1 MDLLLL
7 FTMIVA
13 STVFVGFVMVLTRW
27 ISPRTFNRQKGETYE
42 CGIPTQGNT
51 WIHFKAGYYLFA
63 ILFLMFDIEAVFL
76 FPWATIVKAFEHRC
90 HLVGYCAGAH
100 YKVGLAGRI
109 ACDLETEAGE
119 VVARRTYRHKLY
131 SAAACGKGE

>member
-13 STVFVGFVMVLTRW
+13 STVFVGFVMVLTRL

-76 FPWATIVKAFEHRC
+76 FPWATIVKELGVKA
-90 HLVGYCAGAH
+90 LVGILFFLFFLIL
-100 YKVGLAGRI
+100 GLAYAWRKK
-109 ACDLETEAGE
+109 ALEW
-119 VVARRTYRHKLY
+119 K
-131 SAAACGKGE
+131 